1 MEINSTQV
9 GQNFASK
16 LTPEPSVTETASSD
30 VQSSTLSQVSQAAGD
45 IIENTGR
52 QATGS
57 QIASAASQISDF
69 VNSNSR
75 QLNFSVDDASNKP
88 VVKVTDANSGEVI
101 RQIPSEEV
109 LELSERLKDLQTDV
123 GNAVGVLFNRQV

>member
-16 LTPEPSVTETASSD
+16 LTPEPSVTETVSSD

-45 IIENTGR
+45 IRENTGR

-123 GNAVGVLFNRQV
+123 GNAVGILFNRQV

>member
-16 LTPEPSVTETASSD
+16 LTPEPSVTETVSSD

-45 IIENTGR
+45 IRENTGR

>member
-30 VQSSTLSQVSQAAGD
+30 VQSSTLSQVSQATGD
-45 IIENTGR
+45 IRENTER
-52 QATGS
+52 QATES

>member
-30 VQSSTLSQVSQAAGD
+30 VQSSTLSQVSLAAGD
-45 IIENTGR
+45 IRENTGR
-52 QATGS
+52 QATES